1 METFFTIL
9 ILLLTV
15 SLSGVVTR
23 ILPFQ
28 IPLPLMQIIV
38 GAVLAWPQFGLHIDF
53 NPELFLMLFI
63 PPLLFADGW
72 KTPAQEFIHYGREIL
87 CLALVLVII
96 TVVGVGYLIHFLLP
110 SIPLAAA
117 FALAAVLSPTDAVA
131 LSGIVGKGRMPKPV
145 MRVIEGEALMNDASG
160 LVSLNF
166 SIAVA
171 LGAMA
176 FTLES
181 AFLTFLQVSIGGVLC
196 GIIIVFLYN
205 QMVKFIHKWM
215 YNDSATQIIF
225 SLLLPFSCYLIAER
239 IGVSG
244 ILAAVSA
251 GMMIGQSKVNRSMPL
266 VRLRTNN
273 IWEMLEFV
281 FNGMVFILLG
291 LQLPGILNFTVAQTG
306 IDHSISLETLLAYV
320 VIIYFSLIA
329 VRLIWLWLMKVGSA
343 TLMRKDPLLFSKFST
358 RDLFVAAFAGVRGAV
373 TLAGVLSIPLF
384 LLDGSPFPGR
394 YQLVFIASGVILLS
408 IVVGIVTL
416 PFLLRGNL
424 PPEEDQEEAFSVS
437 EALASAATKAVNE
450 TKEKL
455 LVAPPDDATP
465 ELIEETTRR
474 MLDVLQRKILTK
486 EDVKNIV
493 ALKRLEKQLYLASLH
508 AEREELY
515 RLRRMKKISHEKQ
528 RKLLHRIDITEVLIA
543 EDSV

>member
-23 ILPFQ
+23 IFPFQ
-28 IPLPLMQIIV
+28 IPLPLVQIIV

-63 PPLLFADGW
+63 PPLLFVDGW

-87 CLALVLVII
+87 SLALVLVII
-96 TVVGVGYLIHFLLP
+96 TVVGVGYLIHLLLP

-171 LGAMA
+171 LGAMV

-181 AFLTFLQVSIGGVLC
+181 AVLTFLQVAIGGVLC

-205 QMVKFIHKWM
+205 QMVKFIHKWI
-215 YNDSATQIIF
+215 YNDSATQIVL

-266 VRLRTNN
+266 LRLRTNN
-273 IWEMLEFV
+273 IWEMLEFI

-291 LQLPGILNFTVAQTG
+291 LQLPGILNFTLAQT
-306 IDHSISLETLLAYV
+306 DMEHSISLEKLLGYV

-329 VRLIWLWLMKVGSA
+329 VRLIWLWLMKFGSA
-343 TLMRKDPLLFSKFST
+343 KLMRKDPLLFSKFST
-358 RDLFVAAFAGVRGAV
+358 RDLFVASFAGVRGAV

-408 IVVGIVTL
+408 IVVGILTL
-416 PFLLRGNL
+416 PLLLRGNP

-437 EALASAATKAVNE
+437 EALASAAIKAVNE

-455 LVAPPDDATP
+455 IDAPPDDATP

-486 EDVKNIV
+486 DDIKNIV
-493 ALKRLEKQLYLASLH
+493 ALKRLERQLYLAALH

-515 RLRRMKKISHEKQ
+515 LLCRMKKISHEKLK
-528 RKLLHRIDITEVLIA
+528 KLLHRIDITEVLIS

>member
-23 ILPFQ
+23 IFPFQ
-28 IPLPLMQIIV
+28 IPLPLVQIIV

-87 CLALVLVII
+87 SLALVLVII
-96 TVVGVGYLIHFLLP
+96 TVVGVGYLIHLLLP

-171 LGAMA
+171 LGALA
-176 FTLES
+176 FTWES

-196 GIIIVFLYN
+196 GIIIVVLYN
-205 QMVKFIHKWM
+205 QMVKFIHRWM
-215 YNDSATQIIF
+215 YNDSATQIVF
-225 SLLLPFSCYLIAER
+225 SLLLPFSCYLIAEK

-251 GMMIGQSKVNRSMPL
+251 GMMIGQSKVNHNMPL

-273 IWEMLEFV
+273 IWEMLEFI

-291 LQLPGILNFTVAQTG
+291 LQLPGILNFTLAQTDM
-306 IDHSISLETLLAYV
+306 DHSVSLEKLLGYV
-320 VIIYFSLIA
+320 AIIYFSLIA
-329 VRLIWLWLMKVGSA
+329 VRFIWLWLMKFGSA
-343 TLMRKDPLLFSKFST
+343 KLMRKDPLLFSKFST
-358 RDLFVAAFAGVRGAV
+358 RDLFVASFAGVRGAV

-408 IVVGIVTL
+408 IVVGILTL
-416 PFLLRGNL
+416 PLLLRGNP

-437 EALASAATKAVNE
+437 EALASAAIKAVNE

-455 LVAPPDDATP
+455 IDTPPDDATP

-486 EDVKNIV
+486 DDIKNIV
-493 ALKRLEKQLYLASLH
+493 ALKRLERQLYLASLH

-515 RLRRMKKISHEKQ
+515 RLRRMKKISHEKL
-528 RKLLHRIDITEVLIA
+528 RKLLHRIDITEVLIS

>member
-131 LSGIVGKGRMPKPV
+131 LSGIVGKGRMSKPV
-145 MRVIEGEALMNDASG
+145 MSVIEGEALMNDASG

>member
-23 ILPFQ
+23 IFPFQ
-28 IPLPLMQIIV
+28 IPLPLVQIIV

-87 CLALVLVII
+87 SLALVLVII
-96 TVVGVGYLIHFLLP
+96 TVVGVGYLIHLLLP

-171 LGAMA
+171 LGALA
-176 FTLES
+176 FTWES

-196 GIIIVFLYN
+196 GIVIVVLYN
-205 QMVKFIHKWM
+205 QMVKFIHRWM
-215 YNDSATQIIF
+215 YNDSATQIVF
-225 SLLLPFSCYLIAER
+225 SLLLPFSCYLIAEK

-251 GMMIGQSKVNRSMPL
+251 GMMIGQSKVNHNMPL

-273 IWEMLEFV
+273 IWEMLEFI

-291 LQLPGILNFTVAQTG
+291 LQLPGILNFTLAQTDM
-306 IDHSISLETLLAYV
+306 DHSVSLEKLLGYV
-320 VIIYFSLIA
+320 AIIYFSLIA
-329 VRLIWLWLMKVGSA
+329 VRFIWLWLMKFGSA
-343 TLMRKDPLLFSKFST
+343 KLMRKDPLLFSKFST
-358 RDLFVAAFAGVRGAV
+358 RDLFVASFAGVRGAV

-408 IVVGIVTL
+408 IVVGILTL
-416 PFLLRGNL
+416 PLLLRGNP

-437 EALASAATKAVNE
+437 EALASAAIKAVNE

-455 LVAPPDDATP
+455 IDTPPDDATP

-486 EDVKNIV
+486 DDIKNIV
-493 ALKRLEKQLYLASLH
+493 ALKRLERQLYLASLH

-515 RLRRMKKISHEKQ
+515 RLRRMKKISHEKL
-528 RKLLHRIDITEVLIA
+528 RKLLHRIDITEVLIS